1 VRETDMKVIL
11 KEDVKHLGKRG
22 TVVDVSEG
30 YGRNYL
36 LPKKVAVKITPGNL
50 KQIDREKRIIEI
62 KMIKEKQEAEKL
74 AARIGEV
81 SCTIVRKVGENDAL
95 YGSVTS
101 GDVQTVLKEE
111 GFEIDKKKIVLD
123 EPIKT
128 LGIYK
133 IPIKIHRDVTATM
146 KLWVVKE

>member
-1 VRETDMKVIL
+1 MKVIL

-22 TVVDVSEG
+22 SVVDVSEG

-50 KQIDREKRIIEI
+50 KQVDREKRIIEI

-74 AARIGEV
+74 AARIGEI
-81 SCTIVRKVGENDAL
+81 SCTIVRKVGENDVL